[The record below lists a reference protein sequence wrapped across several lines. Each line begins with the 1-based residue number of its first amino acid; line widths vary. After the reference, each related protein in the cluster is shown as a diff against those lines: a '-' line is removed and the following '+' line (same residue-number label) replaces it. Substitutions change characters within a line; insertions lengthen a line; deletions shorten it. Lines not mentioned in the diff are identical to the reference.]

1 MKKLNSVWYD
11 IKCSTGEKVAA
22 HWKVHW
28 VVRRRG
34 NDVAAWEAV
43 VGCNFT
49 MYNTIVAL
57 VVDTYR

>member
-1 MKKLNSVWYD
+1 MNKLNSVWYN
-11 IKCSTGEKVAA
+11 IKCSTGENVAA
-22 HWKVHW
+22 HWKVHQ

-34 NDVAAWEAV
+34 NDVATWEAA

>member
-1 MKKLNSVWYD
+1 MNKLNSVWYN
-11 IKCSTGEKVAA
+11 IKCSTGENVAA
-22 HWKVHW
+22 HWKVHRG

-34 NDVAAWEAV
+34 NDVATWEA